1 MSHAHG
7 PSPTEPAA
15 ASSARPQAV
24 GGLSLLRALTLN
36 HRGLGLQALQA
47 VALECHGAA
56 ALHDA
61 LTAAGVE
68 SVVLVTCNRTEVF
81 WCARRSEDDAI
92 VAAACD
98 TVTGAAEPRVW
109 GSATQLEGPAV
120 AWHLF
125 RVCAGL
131 ESLVQGEAEILGQV
145 RGALEACRGAGS
157 LLRGVV
163 QAALRAGRMAR
174 GETAIG
180 VGARSVASAAV
191 HLVASAL
198 PLGTSRVL
206 VVGAGATGLKLA
218 TQLRALGVTEL
229 SIANRSTERADAV
242 AAAVGATAIRL
253 DRLHESLSVVDAVL
267 FAVHGPAPL
276 VSLPDLAAAMSAR
289 RRRPLLVA
297 DISMPPAVAPGPIA
311 GVTRID
317 LAAIETFV
325 HHQQHRRAAEVPR
338 VEVVLTREMRH
349 LETWVRRQTL
359 RPLVA
364 RLRRRVEAI
373 RRAELARVQSE
384 LGQPVV
390 DLAVFERLS
399 RRLLEQVLAVPL
411 ATLETGA
418 LPLDD
423 AQADYLCRLFAL
435 DREAAS

>member
-7 PSPTEPAA
+7 PSLIEPAA
-15 ASSARPQAV
+15 ASSARPPA
-24 GGLSLLRALTLN
+24 GSGLSLLRALTLN
-36 HRGLGLQALQA
+36 HRRLGLPGLQA
-47 VALECHGAA
+47 VALDCHGAA
-56 ALHDA
+56 ALHEA

-81 WCARRSEDDAI
+81 WCARRSDDDAI

-98 TVTGAAEPRVW
+98 MATGAAAPGAW
-109 GSATQLEGPAV
+109 GVATRLEGPAV

-157 LLRGVV
+157 FLRGVV

-174 GETAIG
+174 AETAIG

-191 HLVASAL
+191 HLLASAL
-198 PLGTSRVL
+198 PLGTARVL

-218 TQLRALGVTEL
+218 THLRALGVTEL
-229 SIANRSTERADAV
+229 AVANRSVDRAEVV
-242 AAAVGATAIRL
+242 ARAVGATAIGL
-253 DRLHESLSVVDAVL
+253 DRLSESLSVVDAVL
-267 FAVHGPAPL
+267 FAVHGPEPL
-276 VSLPDLAAAMSAR
+276 VSLADLAAAMSAR
-289 RRRPLLVA
+289 RLRPLLVA
-297 DISMPPAVAPGPIA
+297 DISMPPAVESGPMP

-325 HHQQHRRAAEVPR
+325 QHQQHRRAAEIPR
-338 VEVVLTREMRH
+338 VETVLTREMEH
-349 LETWVRRQTL
+349 LETWVRRHTL

-364 RLRRRVEAI
+364 RLRRRVEQI
-373 RRAELARVQSE
+373 RRAEVARAHGEPGLAA
-384 LGQPVV
+384 V
-390 DLAVFERLS
+390 DLAVLERLS
-399 RRLLEQVLAVPL
+399 RRLLDRVLAVPL

-418 LPLDD
+418 LPLDEG
-423 AQADYLCRLFAL
+423 QADYLCRLFAL
-435 DREAAS
+435 DREVAS